1 MKDNMRRV
9 VITGGSIVSA
19 LGNEWTDILTKL
31 KAGKNCVRR
40 MDEWERYARMNTK
53 LAAPIDFIMPNYP
66 RKKTRG
72 LGRVAQLALVS
83 ADRALADAGIDAED
97 PELRNGRCGIA
108 YGSSMG
114 SIDSIMDF
122 YSMLVM
128 DDISKMSATT
138 YIKAMPQTCAANI
151 GVFYG
156 LTGRIITT
164 NTACTSSS
172 QAIGFAYETIR
183 QGIQD
188 IILAGGAEE
197 LSPADAAVFDTLFAA
212 SSKNDNPE
220 KTPAAYDKNRD
231 GLVIG
236 EGAGTLILEEYE
248 HAVKRGAKII
258 AEITGFGTNAD
269 GTHITQ
275 PNRATMAIA
284 MKLALED
291 AGLDPASVAYVNTH
305 GTATDS
311 GDVAESWATADVFQR
326 PVPASTLKSYIGHT
340 LGACGVIEAWIAIN
354 MMREKWFCPNLNLD
368 ELDPRCGPLDYITG
382 NGREIDG
389 EYIMSNNFAFGG
401 VNTSLI
407 FRKI

>member
-1 MKDNMRRV
+1 VSKRRV
-9 VITGGSIVSA
+9 VITGGSIISA
-19 LGNEWTDILTKL
+19 LGSEWPEILAKL
-31 KAGKNCVRR
+31 KERKNCIRK
-40 MDEWERYARMNTK
+40 MDEWEKYTRMNTK
-53 LAAPIDFIMPNYP
+53 LAAPVDFTMPDYP

-72 LGRVAQLALVS
+72 LGRVAKLALVS
-83 ADRALADAGIDAED
+83 ADRALVNAGINQDD
-97 PELRNGRCGIA
+97 PELKNGRCGVA

-122 YSMLVM
+122 YSMLAL
-128 DDISKMSATT
+128 DDVTKMTATT

-151 GVFYG
+151 GVFFG

-172 QAIGFAYETIR
+172 QAIGFAYETIKN
-183 QGIQD
+183 GAQD
-188 IILAGGAEE
+188 IMLSGGAEE

-212 SSKNDNPE
+212 SSKNDSPE

-236 EGAGTLILEEYE
+236 EGSGTLILEEYE
-248 HAVKRGAKII
+248 HAVKRGANII
-258 AEITGFGTNAD
+258 AEIAGFGTNTD

-275 PNRATMAIA
+275 PNRRTMGIA
-284 MKLALED
+284 MELALED
-291 AGLDPASVAYVNTH
+291 AGLDPALIAYVNTH
-305 GTATDS
+305 GTATDT
-311 GDVAESWATADVFQR
+311 GDVAESWATADVFKR

-340 LGACGVIEAWIAIN
+340 LGACGVIEAWISIH
-354 MMREKWFCPNLNLD
+354 MMKEKWFCPNLNLE
-368 ELDPRCGPLDYITG
+368 ELDPRVGPLDYITG

-407 FRKI
+407 FRNMP